1 MSKLNEIID
10 AWNAIDAAERHY
22 REILRRYLASGEV
35 QQVEVATAIKRTREM
50 IRRDA
55 MTEEQRE
62 EIRKADAERK
72 RQLRGTKTQGGDK
85 SRN

>member
-1 MSKLNEIID
+1 VSKLNEIIE

-22 REILRRYLASGEV
+22 REILRTYLASGEV
-35 QQVEVATAIKRTREM
+35 QQVDVARELGRTREM

-62 EIRKADAERK
+62 EIRRADAERK
-72 RQLRGTKTQGGDK
+72 RQLRGSKPKGVTPA
-85 SRN
+85 N

>member
-1 MSKLNEIID
+1 VSKLNEIID
-10 AWNAIDAAERHY
+10 AWNAIDEAERHY
-22 REILRRYLASGEV
+22 REILRKYLASGDV
-35 QQVEVATAIKRTREM
+35 QQVDVARELGRTREM

-72 RQLRGTKTQGGDK
+72 RQLRGPKSTGVKTP
-85 SRN
+85 RN